1 MSAVHRQCHSVIG
14 MPHTTDSDGV
24 RHAIFRDS
32 HPRIAGRH
40 DGFPGFPVNTSICTP
55 ISQAAS
61 AFVTSPRTGW
71 VIPIPS
77 PASTLPSLPAMEESS
92 SCLVNAAKSDVLQ
105 SSILFVIPSLPPNL
119 CSGFYLIIFIIKHR
133 IRIYYPL
140 SQKNKRDP
148 HFVIFTEFRRL
159 SLSAVLFHGMIK
171 AFECRRERYKNH
183 GITSFRYLWH

>member
-1 MSAVHRQCHSVIG
+1 
-14 MPHTTDSDGV
+14 
-24 RHAIFRDS
+24 
-32 HPRIAGRH
+32 
-40 DGFPGFPVNTSICTP
+40 
-55 ISQAAS
+55 
-61 AFVTSPRTGW
+61 
-71 VIPIPS
+71 
-77 PASTLPSLPAMEESS
+77 MEESS

-159 SLSAVLFHGMIK
+159 SLSAVLFHGIIK
-171 AFECRRERYKNH
+171 AFEFRRERYKNH
-183 GITSFRYLWH
+183 GITAFRYLWH